1 MVDGAPSWVQAV
13 PALFSSFGIGA
24 GALVGW
30 ALGPERGPALLARAA
45 SRAAVVVLAALLAA
59 TLVPS
64 GFLALAAR
72 ASLAAAL
79 GFLCGGLAQTLA
91 TAWSQKGALG
101 GGGQGRALALASL
114 LCLLLWALALL
125 AVPLL
130 LPG

>member
-1 MVDGAPSWVQAV
+1 MRAV
-13 PALFSSFGIGA
+13 PALSLSCGIGA

-30 ALGPERGPALLARAA
+30 VLGPARGPALLARAA

-79 GFLCGGLAQTLA
+79 GFLCGGLTQTLA
-91 TAWSQKGALG
+91 TAWSAKGALG
-101 GGGQGRALALASL
+101 GGGQGRALVLASL
-114 LCLLLWALALL
+114 LCLLLWALALF

-130 LPG
+130 APF